1 MIIGAQAESLGMTAE
16 AGDAGFGFQI
26 LYWSSRV
33 STVHGTSEDVLFLL
47 LCGAATARYGDVEE
61 AGMQHDVLGSDCS
74 CSIYSTGYSR
84 TRVSAFRAFFLTPR
98 CL

>member
-1 MIIGAQAESLGMTAE
+1 MIIGARAESLGMTAE
-16 AGDAGFGFQI
+16 AGDAWFGFQI
-26 LYWSSRV
+26 LYWGSRV
-33 STVHGTSEDVLFLL
+33 STVNGTSEDVLFLL
-47 LCGAATARYGDVEE
+47 LCAAARYGDGE

-74 CSIYSTGYSR
+74 CSTGYSR